1 MATKKKQ
8 NLIQSFL
15 LSTKQYP
22 ILIAIASGLYPLLYY
37 FTRNFHFVNSIR
49 HLAYFSFI
57 FLLVPMVLFVVSNK
71 ISELPRLYKW
81 KKYVLPFLNFF
92 FFLFFIMICRYA
104 GIDKKITVLIFPI
117 ALIASFF
124 LYKYFK
130 KIVIIQLILA
140 VIGLFTFANTLI
152 NKPVYSS
159 EWLQQPDDIN
169 EVVFKTKPNIYLIQP
184 DGYVNFSELKK
195 GYYQLDNTD
204 FEDYLETNGFTNYPD
219 FRSNYSST
227 LSSNSALFAMKHH
240 YYNGAVH
247 PDEGLNAREVIV
259 SGNTVLEVFKNN
271 GYKTHLVLEAPYI
284 MINKPAIGFDESNI
298 KQNEIPYIGNGFA
311 NKRDVIKDLKGYLE
325 LKEEKPSFFFIEYFK
340 PGHINNSKSRSS
352 GKEIEKQKWIESLQ
366 IANSKLIEIID
377 EIKKQDTN
385 GIIIIL
391 SDHGGYVGFDYSMQ
405 IYTKTI
411 DRDLIF
417 SIFGSNLSIY
427 WPENIKPKQ
436 NDKLKSTVNVFR
448 FLFSN
453 LSNEERYLQ
462 NLEKDESYMVI
473 FEGAPKG
480 IYKYIDEN
488 KEVTFEKK

>member
-22 ILIAIASGLYPLLYY
+22 VLIAIASGLYPLLYY
-37 FTRNFHFVNSIR
+37 FTRNFHFVNSAG
-49 HLAYFSFI
+49 HLAYFSFV
-57 FLLVPMVLFVVSNK
+57 FLLVPIILFVVSNK
-71 ISELPRLYKW
+71 LSKMQRMYKW
-81 KKYVLPFLNFF
+81 KKYILPFLNFF

-104 GIDKKITVLIFPI
+104 GINKKITLLIFPI

-124 LYKYFK
+124 LHKFLK

-140 VIGLFTFANTLI
+140 VIGLFTFANTFI

-159 EWLQQPDDIN
+159 EWLQQPDDISK
-169 EVVFKTKPNIYLIQP
+169 VVFKTKPNIYLIQP

-195 GYYQLDNTD
+195 GYYQLDTND
-204 FEDYLETNGFTNYPD
+204 LEDYLVKNGFTNYPD

-240 YYNGAVH
+240 YYNGAVD
-247 PDEGLNAREVIV
+247 PDEGLNAGEVFV
-259 SGNTVLEVFKNN
+259 SEITVLEVFKSN

-284 MINKPAIGFDESNI
+284 MINKPTIGYDESNI

-311 NKRDVIKDLKGYLE
+311 NKRDVINDLKSYLE
-325 LKEEKPSFFFIEYFK
+325 LDEEKPSFFFIEYFF
-340 PGHINNSKSRSS
+340 PGHINNRKSNSR
-352 GKEIEKQKWIESLQ
+352 GKEVEKEKWIENLDL
-366 IANSKLIEIID
+366 ANSKLIEMID
-377 EIKKQDTN
+377 EIKKHDTN

-391 SDHGGYVGFDYSMQ
+391 SDHGGYVCFDYSMQ
-405 IYTKTI
+405 IYTKKI

-427 WPENIKPKQ
+427 WPENLYPKQ